1 MVLLT
6 RMTFASTLYMLYLT
20 RMYLCLSQLVCRY
33 VVVVD
38 VDVAVFFVDLDDVRT
53 YVVVIV
59 VVVGIMVDVVADV
72 LFCSSNTFNNVM
84 SIKHGF

>member
-1 MVLLT
+1 MLMLL
-6 RMTFASTLYMLYLT
+6 
-20 RMYLCLSQLVCRY
+20 
-33 VVVVD
+33 
-38 VDVAVFFVDLDDVRT
+38 FFVDLDDVRT